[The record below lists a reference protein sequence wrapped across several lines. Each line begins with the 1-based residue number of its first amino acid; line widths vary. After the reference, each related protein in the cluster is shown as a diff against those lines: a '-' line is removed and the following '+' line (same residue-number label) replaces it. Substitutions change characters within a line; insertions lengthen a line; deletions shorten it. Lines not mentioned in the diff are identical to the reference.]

1 MKRRNLLLALV
12 LLALFA
18 AGGVFYFQRFVV
30 QRPFGIILFTG
41 EGLVSSRLVAARL
54 YGGAADRLLT
64 IEKLPRLALLSAHG
78 NELAVTDAAAA
89 ASALSTGKKV
99 NQRALA
105 VDPTGQPL
113 PTLLELARGKG
124 RAVGLVTTG
133 SLTDPTPAAFY
144 AHTLDARTRE
154 PLAVA
159 LLDGAGLRV
168 GLGGG
173 RADFLPDTKGGRR
186 HDGRD
191 LLLDAANKGG
201 YLLPRTARD
210 LDTVPVWPAP
220 RLLGLFADDAFPFRD
235 PAAAPDSAPPT
246 LAELTRAAIQIL
258 QREGRGYL
266 LVVDGGGVST
276 RAAEANQGE
285 HALREL
291 LELDHAVEVAL
302 EYAGGGDKTLI
313 VVAGTVATGGLAL
326 NGYPLR
332 QDRGLALLGTNVY
345 GLPTITWATGPNGP
359 APAETT
365 PLTPLPAEPA
375 AARAPAAA
383 NTADAVLGAGFGP
396 GSERLQGFLDNTAVF
411 ELIQQQL

>member
-54 YGGAADRLLT
+54 YGGAADQILT

-89 ASALSTGKKV
+89 ASALATGKKV

-133 SLTDPTPAAFY
+133 SLTDPAPAAFY
-144 AHTLDARTRE
+144 AHTLDARDRD
-154 PLAVA
+154 PLAA
-159 LLDGAGLRV
+159 LLVGAGLNV

-173 RADFLPDTKGGRR
+173 RGDFLPDTKGGRR
-186 HDGRD
+186 RDGRD
-191 LLLDAANKGG
+191 LLLDAVNKGG
-201 YLLPRTARD
+201 YTLPRTARD
-210 LDTVPVWPAP
+210 LAAVPVWPTP
-220 RLLGLFADDAFPFRD
+220 RLLGLFADDAFPFGD

-246 LAELTRAAIQIL
+246 LAELTRAAIQVL

-266 LVVDGGGVST
+266 LVVDGGGLSA
-276 RAAEANQGE
+276 RAADANQGE
-285 HALREL
+285 RALREL
-291 LELDHAVEVAL
+291 LELDRAVEVAL

-313 VVAGTVATGGLAL
+313 VVAGTVATGGMAL

-345 GLPTITWATGPNGP
+345 GLPAITWATGPNGP

-375 AARAPAAA
+375 AARAPAAV